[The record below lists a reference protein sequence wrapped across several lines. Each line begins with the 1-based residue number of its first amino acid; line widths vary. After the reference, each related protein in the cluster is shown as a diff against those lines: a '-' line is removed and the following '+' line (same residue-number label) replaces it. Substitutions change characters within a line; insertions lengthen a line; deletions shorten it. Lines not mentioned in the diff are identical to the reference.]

1 MDDRVANIA
10 LLNTLKLLVQIIL
23 PERETIVNRAVL

>member
-23 PERETIVNRAVL
+23 PERETIVNCAVL